1 MRTTKKI
8 IACILSCSLLFYTS
22 SPSYTE
28 AKSNTV
34 IKKAY
39 TISKKAGKY
48 NNSVKLKL
56 KTKKGYTVYYSTGK
70 KLSLSKKVTSSK
82 SKTFTFKKTTTLKV
96 YAVKKSKKLTAAKLK
111 EVKSSAVA
119 KYKYTIIKRNSSST
133 STPTVSP
140 ESAVTQTPAAD
151 TTASPGTTGTTST
164 QAPSSTSETFST
176 KSPDSTSDATST
188 KTPDS
193 NLDEVSTS
201 SPVTPTPTTSPSATI
216 KPTTSPTAVPIS
228 TPGNSHY
235 TGDDSLSDYVTPTRT
250 VYDTFHYLHCGYCLQ
265 KSYINH
271 QRNRNIKHYLY
282 KRWQWCIGLW

>member
-1 MRTTKKI
+1 MDQS
-8 IACILSCSLLFYTS
+8 AQLGAGVYLFGV
-22 SPSYTE
+22 
-28 AKSNTV
+28 ALRV
-34 IKKAY
+34 FRQ
-39 TISKKAGKY
+39 
-48 NNSVKLKL
+48 LR
-56 KTKKGYTVYYSTGK
+56 
-70 KLSLSKKVTSSK
+70 
-82 SKTFTFKKTTTLKV
+82 
-96 YAVKKSKKLTAAKLK
+96 TAARPGAAAAYSG
-111 EVKSSAVA
+111 EFGQRRRSAA
-119 KYKYTIIKRNSSST
+119 EIAGAGRR
-133 STPTVSP
+133 
-140 ESAVTQTPAAD
+140 AGD

-176 KSPDSTSDATST
+176 KSPDSTSDAVST

-235 TGDDSLSDYVTPTRT
+235 TGNDSLSDYATPTRT

>member
-1 MRTTKKI
+1 MQPVVLYFFPFIYR
-8 IACILSCSLLFYTS
+8 
-22 SPSYTE
+22 
-28 AKSNTV
+28 
-34 IKKAY
+34 
-39 TISKKAGKY
+39 SKKQYCNKKSLYDFKKTGKY

-56 KTKKGYTVYYSTGK
+56 KAKKGYTVCYSTGK

-111 EVKSSAVA
+111 KVKSSAVA

-164 QAPSSTSETFST
+164 QAPSSTS
-176 KSPDSTSDATST
+176 DAAST

>member
-111 EVKSSAVA
+111 KIKSSAVA

-164 QAPSSTSETFST
+164 QAPSSTS
-176 KSPDSTSDATST
+176 DAVST

-235 TGDDSLSDYVTPTRT
+235 TGNDSLSDYATPTRT